1 MSRHHVHLS
10 SDISTARIVGKSH
23 VKLFIF
29 TVYAGVMYVADYI
42 IYCSDSGV

>member
-1 MSRHHVHLS
+1 MSRHHVHLP

-23 VKLFIF
+23 GKLVIF
-29 TVYAGVMYVADYI
+29 TVYGGVMYAASYI